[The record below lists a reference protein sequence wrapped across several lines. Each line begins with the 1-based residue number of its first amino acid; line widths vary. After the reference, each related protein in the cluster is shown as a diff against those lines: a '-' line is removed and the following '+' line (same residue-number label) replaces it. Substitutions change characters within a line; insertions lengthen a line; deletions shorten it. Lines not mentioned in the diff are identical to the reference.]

1 MDIFQQTDSI
11 RKTVQLKMLSHFETA
26 SYSNYLYLT
35 VIVYQ

>member
-11 RKTVQLKMLSHFETA
+11 RKTVQLKMLSQNETA

-35 VIVYQ
+35 VIVYR